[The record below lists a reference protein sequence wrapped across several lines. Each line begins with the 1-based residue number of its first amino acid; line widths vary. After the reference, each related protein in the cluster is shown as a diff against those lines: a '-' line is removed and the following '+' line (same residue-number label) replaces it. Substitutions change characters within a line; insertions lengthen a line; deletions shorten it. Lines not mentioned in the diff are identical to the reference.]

1 VLEHDLA
8 DAELCLLTL
17 QRAGYTV
24 TSDLATNAKV
34 FLERLQSG
42 TYDVILADYN
52 LPDWT
57 GMDALAAVR
66 RAGVDIPLI
75 LVTGTLGDE
84 RAVECVKEGAA
95 DYVIKHN
102 LTRLPLA
109 VQRALDERRAREERT
124 RSVTLIRKLSQ
135 AVDQSPASVVIT
147 DTSGSIEYVNQ
158 RFEQITGFTAAEAI
172 GHKPSLLKSGETP
185 VHIYRELWRTLESG
199 RVWRGEIV
207 NRKKNGERYWDSVTI
222 SPLHDDS
229 GAVTHFLAVQE
240 DVTERRTTEAA
251 LREREQRFRQLAE
264 TIEEVFFVIDSQ
276 FRETLY
282 ISPAYEKI
290 WGRSCESLY
299 SNPRSFLEAVPAE
312 DRDRLFENIAAT
324 QRGIDPGKIEFRIVR
339 PDGTTRWVLTHA
351 VPIRNDRGEVYRIS
365 GVALDITDRLRAQ
378 EALAESEERF
388 RLLAEASFDAIDI
401 TEGGLIREVNP
412 GFLRIFGCS
421 MEEAIGQP
429 VIDFVA
435 DESLEVVKHRLA
447 HGIEGRFELVGK
459 RKDGE
464 KIFLEATAK
473 KHMVGGRLE
482 RVTALR
488 DVTERRML
496 EEQFRQAQ
504 KMEAVGQLA
513 GGVAHDFNNLL
524 TVITSY
530 TSILLGE
537 MADGD
542 PRRDDLGEILKAS
555 SDAASLTRQLLAF
568 SRQQVIEP
576 RVVLLED
583 VVRGAEKM
591 LKRLIGEDIEF
602 VGTLNEHPEPILSDP
617 GQLEQVIMNLV
628 VNARDA
634 MPSGG
639 RLGIETSVV
648 EFDDTY
654 ARAHWPATPG
664 RFAMLAVSDTGV
676 GMDEQTRARIFEPFF
691 TTKEIG
697 KGTGL
702 GLATVYGIVKQ
713 NGGFIWVYSEPGR
726 GATFKVYIPVSPGA
740 VAAAGRD
747 TSVTRPAH
755 GTETILLVE
764 DAPPVRA
771 AVRRMLEQFG
781 YRVIDAPTPGAAIGL
796 VALQAEPIHLLLTDV
811 VMPGMSGKQLAE
823 RLSVD
828 RPGLRSLYMSGYTSE
843 VALRYGLLS
852 GALAYI
858 QKPFSPDALAFKV
871 REVLDSTG

>member
-1 VLEHDLA
+1 
-8 DAELCLLTL
+8 
-17 QRAGYTV
+17 
-24 TSDLATNAKV
+24 
-34 FLERLQSG
+34 
-42 TYDVILADYN
+42 
-52 LPDWT
+52 
-57 GMDALAAVR
+57 
-66 RAGVDIPLI
+66 
-75 LVTGTLGDE
+75 
-84 RAVECVKEGAA
+84 
-95 DYVIKHN
+95 
-102 LTRLPLA
+102 
-109 VQRALDERRAREERT
+109 
-124 RSVTLIRKLSQ
+124 
-135 AVDQSPASVVIT
+135 
-147 DTSGSIEYVNQ
+147 
-158 RFEQITGFTAAEAI
+158 
-172 GHKPSLLKSGETP
+172 
-185 VHIYRELWRTLESG
+185 
-199 RVWRGEIV
+199 
-207 NRKKNGERYWDSVTI
+207 
-222 SPLHDDS
+222 
-229 GAVTHFLAVQE
+229 
-240 DVTERRTTEAA
+240 
-251 LREREQRFRQLAE
+251 
-264 TIEEVFFVIDSQ
+264 
-276 FRETLY
+276 
-282 ISPAYEKI
+282 
-290 WGRSCESLY
+290 
-299 SNPRSFLEAVPAE
+299 
-312 DRDRLFENIAAT
+312 
-324 QRGIDPGKIEFRIVR
+324 
-339 PDGTTRWVLTHA
+339 
-351 VPIRNDRGEVYRIS
+351 
-365 GVALDITDRLRAQ
+365 
-378 EALAESEERF
+378 
-388 RLLAEASFDAIDI
+388 
-401 TEGGLIREVNP
+401 
-412 GFLRIFGCS
+412 
-421 MEEAIGQP
+421 
-429 VIDFVA
+429 
-435 DESLEVVKHRLA
+435 
-447 HGIEGRFELVGK
+447 
-459 RKDGE
+459 
-464 KIFLEATAK
+464 
-473 KHMVGGRLE
+473 MVGGRLE

-568 SRQQVIEP
+568 SRQQVIET

-676 GMDEQTRARIFEPFF
+676 GMDEKTRARIFEPFF